1 MDLTGKNVICYVRTY
16 GYQKL
21 YKELSELIVYCST
34 YGGKLHDPCLF
45 YDLDSES
52 DDLRPGL
59 DAVIQLVK
67 NEDIDVV
74 LVFSYHRIHLDYQ
87 KFNKIKEIFDENN
100 VLIHSIGVEVIEKEG
115 LFNDLRGK
123 DKL

>member
-1 MDLTGKNVICYVRTY
+1 MDLTNKNVICYVRTY

-21 YKELSELIVYCST
+21 YKELSELIVYCSAH
-34 YGGKLHDPCLF
+34 GGKLYDPCLF

-59 DAVIQLVK
+59 EAVIQLVR

-74 LVFSYHRIHLDYQ
+74 LVFTSHRIHLDYQ
-87 KFNKIKEIFDENN
+87 KFNKIKKMFEEHDVI
-100 VLIHSIGVEVIEKEG
+100 IHSIGVEVLEQEG
-115 LFNDLRGK
+115 LFNDL
-123 DKL
+123 